1 MSAVSEQ
8 LPDGR
13 YGRSRS
19 ADERADR
26 TLKTVGA
33 VLGALLVVLIGW
45 FGYHYVFGTKI
56 SAEVITFKTSDAA
69 VKVHLEVRKDTDAK
83 GYCTIRSQSA
93 DGAEV
98 GRADFRF
105 DQRESRIDK
114 VVTLRTTA
122 HGTSAELLGCHAG

>member
-19 ADERADR
+19 ADARADR
-26 TLKTVGA
+26 TLKIVGA
-33 VLGALLVVLIGW
+33 ALGALLVVLIGW

-69 VKVHLEVRKDTDAK
+69 VKVHLEVRKDSDAK

-105 DQRESRIDK
+105 DQRDSRIDK

-122 HGTSAELLGCHAG
+122 RGTSAELLGCHTG